1 MVLPFEE
8 EYRKK
13 YYKLLDEVFD
23 SNFWSDGKMTRMF
36 EEKFE
41 EYTGLPSCA
50 VTSGGA
56 GLLSIFEYIGVRGY
70 DVAEKWQNTLLRE
83 SENWGIVTPQA
94 FASVHSL
101 TNPNAVK

>member
-13 YYKLLDEVFD
+13 YYKLLDEVFE

-41 EYTGLPSCA
+41 EYRIAILCS
-50 VTSGGA
+50 
-56 GLLSIFEYIGVRGY
+56 
-70 DVAEKWQNTLLRE
+70 N
-83 SENWGIVTPQA
+83 
-94 FASVHSL
+94 
-101 TNPNAVK
+101 

>member
-13 YYKLLDEVFD
+13 YYKLLDEVFE

-70 DVAEKWQNTLLRE
+70 DVIVPSSFILQNLRKPRKE
-83 SENWGIVTPQA
+83 VSKGIYTTALQRINM
-94 FASVHSL
+94 L
-101 TNPNAVK
+101 